1 MSNST
6 RIAGYSAALAAIT
19 TTVGKDLGV
28 VALIGSLIWQ
38 RRKREAGLLAGHGQ
52 GRERRG

>member
-1 MSNST
+1 MSSST

-19 TTVGKDLGV
+19 TTVRKDLGV
-28 VALIGSLIWQ
+28 VALIGSLIRQ

-52 GRERRG
+52 GQERRR

>member
-19 TTVGKDLGV
+19 TTVGKDLRV

-52 GRERRG
+52 GQERRR